1 MLFPDLYQVQN
12 ITNLET
18 NKFEAQIVLNAKH
31 DIFKGHFPENPVMPG
46 VCMMQ
51 IIKEIAEQIIGYNVT
66 LTQSNNI
73 KFMALINPEVTP
85 NLRLEFEITEVEN
98 EVKVKN
104 TTYFNDVT
112 ALKLS
117 STYAKN

>member
-18 NKFEAQIVLNAKH
+18 NKFEAQIILNAKH
-31 DIFKGHFPENPVMPG
+31 TIFTGHFPENPVMPG

-51 IIKEIAEQIIGYNVT
+51 IIKEITEQIIGYNVT
-66 LTQSNNI
+66 LMQSNNI

-104 TTYFNDVT
+104 STYFNDVT

>member
-117 STYAKN
+117 STYTKN